1 MERRRQTT
9 QRSWGVRNKILLS
22 FQVFFLL
29 LLFVHFL
36 YLRVDTG
43 ETSNSKMSMGNRQK
57 CPKGSLPSL
66 VKGQRKRQPR
76 NKT

>member
-1 MERRRQTT
+1 MERRRQTS
-9 QRSWGVRNKILLS
+9 QRSWGVRNKMLLS
-22 FQVFFLL
+22 FQGFF
-29 LLFVHFL
+29 VCFL

-76 NKT
+76 NKTLRP